1 MTTSDHDNTEETLIE
16 GPDSS
21 SHVLRNTVVAD
32 LGRRIVHGD
41 IRSGARFTLDDIQG
55 HYDVSRTVARDAM
68 RILESMGLMYAK
80 RRVGLIVTG
89 VDQWRVLD
97 PQVMSWRLSGPHG
110 ETQYR
115 ELIELRQAVDP
126 LAAAGAAQNASREI
140 KNEIIQLA
148 GQLRDAADSGDMEE
162 LIRVDTAFH
171 ELIFTHSGNSLFRM
185 SPVVLREMIRRG
197 LTIDGQLT
205 RMSDDMLYQ
214 HDALALAISSGSA
227 ERAREASAYIVNE
240 SAAKLSSKGDAV
252 EG

>member
-41 IRSGARFTLDDIQG
+41 IRSGARFTLDDIQD
-55 HYDVSRTVARDAM
+55 HFDVSRTVARDAM

-89 VDQWRVLD
+89 ADQWRVLD
-97 PQVMSWRLSGPHG
+97 PQVMSWRLSGPYG

-115 ELIELRQAVDP
+115 ELIELRQTVEP
-126 LAAAGAAQNASREI
+126 LAAAGVALNASREI

-148 GQLRDAADSGDMEE
+148 GQLRDAADSGDVEE
-162 LIRVDTAFH
+162 LIRIDTAFH

-185 SPVVLREMIRRG
+185 SPVVLREMIRRSV
-197 LTIDGQLT
+197 TIDGQLT
-205 RMSDDMLYQ
+205 HPSETMLNQ

-227 ERAREASAYIVNE
+227 ERARKASECIVNE
-240 SAAKLSSKGDAV
+240 IAAKLSSKGDAV